1 MKEERIVMLRTK
13 SKIVIVVLVLVALL
27 LAMAVI
33 LQFSNGKSIA
43 DALKSGTLATCMGA
57 AKIAV
62 IFGSTI

>member
-43 DALKSGTLATCMGA
+43 DALK
-57 AKIAV
+57 
-62 IFGSTI
+62 